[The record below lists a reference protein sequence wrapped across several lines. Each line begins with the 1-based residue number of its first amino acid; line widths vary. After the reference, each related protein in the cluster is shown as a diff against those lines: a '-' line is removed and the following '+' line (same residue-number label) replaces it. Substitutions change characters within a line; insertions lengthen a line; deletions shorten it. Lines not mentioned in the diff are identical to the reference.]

1 MRILF
6 AATGDIA
13 IPTLEALNELHLIK
27 GVLTSPDKRGKRG
40 KALIPSPIKK
50 RALELNLEVFTPE
63 HLGLDARR
71 EVSTLS
77 CDTLVSFCYGK
88 IFGPKFLALFSRTFN
103 IHPSLLPKYRGCA
116 PIKETI
122 LNQDRECGISIQEI
136 ALKCDEG
143 DIYSSIT
150 FPLLG
155 TETEE
160 GLSKIVSKEAAKLAV
175 NVLTNLES
183 FEKKSQVGDVSWS
196 YLTQKEEAR
205 LSLEDDFKTIHAK
218 IRAYYPWPK
227 AYLMWKDE
235 PIYLCGV
242 FESVFNLQEEN
253 VSEEIGKVISLDK
266 AKGLKIAFKG
276 GYLYISRLQ
285 RPTKKELSAADFVNG
300 NRDIIGAKLS

>member
-71 EVSTLS
+71 EVSTLN

-143 DIYSSIT
+143 DIFTSYS
-150 FPLLG
+150 FPLKG
-155 TETEE
+155 DETEE
-160 GLSKIVSKEAAKLAV
+160 SLSIEVSTIAANLAKELFSKV
-175 NVLTNLES
+175 DIG
-183 FEKKSQVGDVSWS
+183 EKKRQVGDVSWS
-196 YLTQKEEAR
+196 YLTSKDEAK
-205 LSLEDDFKTIHAK
+205 LTLEDDFRTIHAK
-218 IRAYYPWPK
+218 LRAYYPWPK
-227 AYLMWKDE
+227 AYFMFKGE
-235 PIYLCGV
+235 PLYLCGV
-242 FESVFNLQEEN
+242 ADSVFSLEDEDVKEEAGT
-253 VSEEIGKVISLDK
+253 VIGLDK
-266 AKGLKIAFKG
+266 EKGLKVAFKG
-276 GYLYISRLQ
+276 GYLYFNRLQ
-285 RPTKKELSAADFVNG
+285 RPTKKELSAQDFVNG

>member
-1 MRILF
+1 MKILF
-6 AATGDIA
+6 AATGEIA
-13 IPTLEALNELHLIK
+13 LDTLEELNKQGLI
-27 GVLTSPDKRGKRG
+27 GACLTSPDKRGKRG
-40 KALIPSPIKK
+40 NSLIPSPIKK
-50 RALELNLEVFTPE
+50 RALELGLEVLTFEHLNLE
-63 HLGLDARR
+63 ARKA
-71 EVSTLS
+71 VKQTS

-88 IFGPKFLALFSRTFN
+88 IFGPKFLALFDKTFN
-103 IHPSLLPKYRGCA
+103 IHPSILPKYRGCA

-122 LNQDRECGISIQEI
+122 LAQDRECGISIQEI

-160 GLSKIVSKEAAKLAV
+160 GLSNIVSKEAAKLAV

-205 LSLEDDFKTIHAK
+205 LSLEDDFKKIHAK

-227 AYLMWKDE
+227 AYLMWKNE

-242 FESVFNLQEEN
+242 FESVFNLQEEK

-300 NRDIIGAKLS
+300 NRDIIGAVLS